1 MENTIS
7 GITKT
12 GFAYQIHEEALDD
25 MELLD
30 AIAEIDGNPLAISK
44 VLKML
49 LGEQQRKELYD
60 HLRGEDGRVSVKA
73 VSEAIADIFS
83 SSGQQGK
90 N

>member
-1 MENTIS
+1 MGNTLK
-7 GITKT
+7 GTTKT
-12 GFAYQIHEEALDD
+12 GFAYQIREEALDD

-44 VLKML
+44 VIKML
-49 LGEQQRKELYD
+49 LGEQQRKELYE

-73 VSEAIADIFS
+73 ASEAIADIFS

>member
-1 MENTIS
+1 MGNTLK
-7 GITKT
+7 GTTKT
-12 GFAYQIHEEALDD
+12 GFAYQIHAEALDD